1 MPALHRKW
9 LLLDRLTTDS
19 SVIATPRSPERTHT
33 MTRTAH
39 TAALALS
46 LVMTLAMFSG
56 ISHLSSVSPSQAL
69 MAQTPTTQAV
79 AHS

>member
-1 MPALHRKW
+1 
-9 LLLDRLTTDS
+9 
-19 SVIATPRSPERTHT
+19 

>member
-1 MPALHRKW
+1 
-9 LLLDRLTTDS
+9 
-19 SVIATPRSPERTHT
+19 

-69 MAQTPTTQAV
+69 MAQSATTQTA